1 MGVRDSLWMVVAVS
15 WLCVQALILQS
26 QGEDLVCNSS
36 DSEALVDLM
45 NNFEYPV
52 EGWGPNASANCCN
65 WPGVACNSSS
75 SLGLAEGSSGTGRVV
90 ELVLAS
96 KKLAGSLPD
105 SLGRLDQLRLLNL
118 SRNLLKSPLPESLLQ
133 LPSLQV
139 LDLSYNEFS
148 GPLPGSANLP
158 SLHVFN
164 ISENAFKGSLPVWI
178 CANSTRIQV
187 LNLAV
192 NFFSDVIPPGLG
204 NCSSLRNLSLATNNL
219 TGGISEDIFTLG
231 QLVQLSL
238 QENSFSG
245 PLSSGIRNLTE
256 LIRLDIST
264 NGFSGSIPD
273 VFQNMKKLQ
282 YFIAQ
287 TNGFAGSIPSSLSS
301 SPSLTFLNLR
311 NNSLMGTIV
320 LNCSALS
327 SLVSLDLGS
336 NNFSGP
342 FPADLPN
349 CRQLQN
355 VNLARNKFTTPIPQS
370 FENFSSLVYL
380 SISNS
385 SLTNLSSA
393 LGILQ
398 HCGNLTVLV
407 LTLNYYDEELPGD
420 ASLSFPKLEVL
431 IMASGR
437 LRGPMPQWVRG
448 CTRLQLLD
456 LSWNKLGGK
465 IPPWMGDF
473 QSLFYLDL
481 SNNSFVGEIPKE
493 ITRLPG
499 LINRN
504 LSMEER
510 SPDFPLFMKRN
521 VSVRGLQY
529 NQVTSFPPTLDL
541 GCNHLNGSIWPEF
554 GNLKNVHILDL
565 RNNLLSGSIPES
577 LSGMT
582 SLETLDL
589 SYNKLSGSI
598 PSSLVHLNFLSKFSV
613 AYNNLSG
620 PIPNGGQFPT
630 FPNSSFEGTKL
641 CGDHAPHCPGSQN
654 PPESADHARRNRD
667 IGMVIGIAFGATF
680 LVALMVMILMRAHRR
695 GEVDPEKEVV
705 GRRERDIEEL
715 ESRLLVMF
723 QHKDS
728 VKLSYE
734 DISRATGDFDQANII
749 GCGGFGMV
757 YRAAFPDGTKLAI
770 KKLSGDCGQME
781 REFSAEVET
790 LSRAQHP
797 NLVHLQGFCMDKDV
811 RLLIYSYM
819 ENGSLDYWLH
829 EKPDGPSSLDWCTRL
844 RIAQGAARGLAYLH
858 QSCEPHIVHRD
869 VKSSNILLDE
879 NFEAHLAD
887 FGLARLIC
895 AYETHVTTDLVGT
908 LGYIPPE
915 YGMASVATC
924 KGDVYS
930 FGVVLLELV
939 TGKRPMDMCKPKG
952 SRDLISRVI
961 KMKGENRESEVFD
974 CSIYGMKHDKEILL
988 VFEIA
993 CLCLNDSPKVRPSTQ
1008 QLVSW
1013 LDCVGV
1019 DAEPFFGNRKE
1030 L

>member
-1 MGVRDSLWMVVAVS
+1 MGVRGSLWVVVAVS
-15 WLCVQALILQS
+15 WLCIQAQVLRS
-26 QGEDLVCNSS
+26 QGVSKCNSS
-36 DSEALVDLM
+36 DSQALVDFM
-45 NNFEYPV
+45 SNFESPV
-52 EGWGPNASANCCN
+52 QGWGTNVSANCCD
-65 WPGVACNSSS
+65 WPGVSCD
-75 SLGLAEGSSGTGRVV
+75 GSTGSGRVV
-90 ELVLAS
+90 ELALAS
-96 KKLAGSLPD
+96 KKLAGSLSD
-105 SLGRLDQLRLLNL
+105 SLGRLDQLRFLNL
-118 SRNLLKSPLPESLLQ
+118 SHNLLKSTLPESLLR
-133 LPSLQV
+133 LPKLQV
-139 LDLSYNEFS
+139 LDLSYNEFF
-148 GPLPGSANLP
+148 GPVPGSANLP
-158 SLHVFN
+158 SLRVFN
-164 ISENAFKGSLPVWI
+164 ISENSFNGSLPVWI
-178 CANSTRIQV
+178 CTNSTGIQV

-192 NFFSDVIPPGLG
+192 NYFSDVIRSGLG
-204 NCSSLRNLSLATNNL
+204 NCGSLQNLSLATNNL
-219 TGGISEDIFTLG
+219 SGEISQDIFTLG

-245 PLSSGIRNLTE
+245 PLGSGIGNLTE

-264 NGFSGSIPD
+264 NGFSGPVPD
-273 VFQNMKKLQ
+273 MFQNMKKLQ

-287 TNGFAGSIPSSLSS
+287 TNGFTGSIPPSLSN

-311 NNSLMGTIV
+311 NNSLTGTIA

-342 FPADLPN
+342 FPEDLPN
-349 CRQLQN
+349 CQKLQN

-370 FENFSSLVYL
+370 FKNFSSLFYL

-385 SLTNLSSA
+385 SLSNVSSA

-398 HCGNLTVLV
+398 HCENLTVLV
-407 LTLNYYDEELPGD
+407 LTLNYFDEELPGD
-420 ASLSFPKLEVL
+420 ASLSFPNLKVL
-431 IMASGR
+431 IMANSR
-437 LRGPMPQWVRG
+437 LTGSMPEWVHR

-456 LSWNKLGGK
+456 LSWNRLGGM
-465 IPPWMGDF
+465 IPSWIGNF

-493 ITRLPG
+493 ITELPG

-504 LSMEER
+504 LSMAEP
-510 SPDFPLFMKRN
+510 SADFPLFMKRN
-521 VSVRGLQY
+521 VSARGLQY
-529 NQVTSFPPTLDL
+529 NQVTSFPPTVAL
-541 GCNHLNGSIWPEF
+541 GWNSLNGSIWPKF

-565 RNNLLSGSIPES
+565 SRNFLSGKIPAS

-589 SYNKLSGSI
+589 SYNNLSGGI
-598 PSSLVHLNFLSKFSV
+598 PSSLVRLYFLSKFSV

-620 PIPNGGQFPT
+620 PVPNGGQFPT

-641 CGDHAPHCPGSQN
+641 CGDHAPPCPTSQN
-654 PPESADHARRNRD
+654 HTEPSNHATRNRN
-667 IGMVIGIAFGATF
+667 IGMAIGISFGATF
-680 LVALMVMILMRAHRR
+680 LLALMVMILMRAHRR

-705 GRRERDIEEL
+705 GRKERDIEDL

-723 QHKDS
+723 QNKDRCE
-728 VKLSYE
+728 KLSYE
-734 DISRATGDFDQANII
+734 DISRATNNFDQANII

-757 YRAAFPDGTKLAI
+757 YRATFPDGTKLAI

-781 REFSAEVET
+781 REFRAEVET

-797 NLVHLQGFCMDKDV
+797 NLVYLQGFCMDTDA

-819 ENGSLDYWLH
+819 ENSSLDYWLH
-829 EKPDGPSSLDWCTRL
+829 EKPDGPCLLDWCKRL

-869 VKSSNILLDE
+869 VKSSNILLDG

-887 FGLARLIC
+887 FGLARLIR
-895 AYETHVTTDLVGT
+895 AYDTHVTTDLVGT

-939 TGKRPMDMCKPKG
+939 TGKRPMDMCKPKV
-952 SRDLISRVI
+952 SRDMISWVI

-974 CSIYGMKHDKEILL
+974 HSIYGMKHDKEILR

-993 CLCLNDSPKVRPSTQ
+993 CLCLNVSPKVRPSTQ

-1013 LDCVGV
+1013 LDGV
-1019 DAEPFFGNRKE
+1019 SVDVEPFLGNCKE